1 MWLVW
6 GQETVPLK
14 KGEALCLQR
23 GGSPTNRVVSAFLT
37 WDGSRGLLGYHDGA
51 RKPLRKL
58 EQFHSKPP
66 DSESPALVR
75 EVGNASVDIGDI
87 LAAIPPLSLSLWPST
102 QALGKYQE

>member
-14 KGEALCLQR
+14 NLWTYKGE
-23 GGSPTNRVVSAFLT
+23 GSPTNRVVSAFLT
-37 WDGSRGLLGYHDGA
+37 WDGSRGLLGYHDVA
-51 RKPLRKL
+51 RKPLQKL

-75 EVGNASVDIGDI
+75 GMGNASVDIGDI

-102 QALGKYQE
+102 QALGKYRE